1 MFELDWLLRGS
12 ILLFLLKGFGV
23 TLALAF
29 LSGAIAFCLAIFL
42 AAARTSRS
50 PFISLPAAGY
60 IELVRALPLMLLIFG
75 VFFLSKPFL
84 GIALTPFQAGI
95 IALSA
100 FMAALLAET
109 LRAGL
114 NSIEKGLIEAG
125 KSQGLSSVQVFRL
138 IQFPLMVRR
147 MAPALVSQFIALL
160 KATSLTVVIGVPELL
175 DRATV
180 LSNRPPF
187 QPLPV
192 YLLIAFAFFATNYL
206 LSLFSNWLQKRS
218 EK

>member
-1 MFELDWLLRGS
+1 M
-12 ILLFLLKGFGV
+12 
-23 TLALAF
+23 
-29 LSGAIAFCLAIFL
+29 
-42 AAARTSRS
+42 
-50 PFISLPAAGY
+50 
-60 IELVRALPLMLLIFG
+60 
-75 VFFLSKPFL
+75 
-84 GIALTPFQAGI
+84 
-95 IALSA
+95 
-100 FMAALLAET
+100 
-109 LRAGL
+109 
-114 NSIEKGLIEAG
+114 
-125 KSQGLSSVQVFRL
+125 QVFRL

-206 LSLFSNWLQKRS
+206 LSLFSNWLQKRA